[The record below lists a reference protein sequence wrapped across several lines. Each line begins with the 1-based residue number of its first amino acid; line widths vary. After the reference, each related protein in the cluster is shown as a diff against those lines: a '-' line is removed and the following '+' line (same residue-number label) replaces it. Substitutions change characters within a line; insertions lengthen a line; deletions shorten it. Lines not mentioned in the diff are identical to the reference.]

1 MGNTESS
8 EKKHHSNHTYSKKSS
23 KKIAPEIDTF
33 FKVN

>member
-8 EKKHHSNHTYSKKSS
+8 EKKHHSNQNHSKKSS
-23 KKIAPEIDTF
+23 KKIAPEIDNF